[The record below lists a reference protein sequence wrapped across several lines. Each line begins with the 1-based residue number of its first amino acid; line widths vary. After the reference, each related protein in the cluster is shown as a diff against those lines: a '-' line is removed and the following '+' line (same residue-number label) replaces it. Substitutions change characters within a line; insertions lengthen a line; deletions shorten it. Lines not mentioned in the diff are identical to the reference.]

1 MSNPLNSITDHVEH
15 WASHTPNAIA
25 VSSFDTEI
33 SYAELLSLIDTT
45 AARLSAAGVR
55 PGDRVVLSG
64 NNTPAWVVAFLAALR
79 MRAVIVPLNSR
90 LGSEQLRPLIELVEP
105 RIVLVDDTQFA
116 VLTTAQITES
126 GTRIHAL
133 GSGDVT
139 DAFAGMPCDHRWNAP
154 SSADRDTLA
163 LLSFTSGTTGD
174 PKAASIS
181 HGSLVDSASVY
192 VPWMPFRER
201 AVSTILVPLFHNTGY
216 VDQLGFM
223 LVIGGQVDLVP
234 RFRTTTAI
242 DAMTRRPPS
251 HLASVP
257 SIYRMLM
264 LTEHAD
270 VILGSC
276 RHAIVGGAGMPP
288 AWSAEFFERWPELNL
303 FHAYG
308 LTEFTSAT
316 HLLPAE
322 EIRDHGDTVGYPV
335 AGVHC
340 SIRDPEGNEVPG
352 GAAGKVWVSGPMR
365 MLEYWKRPD
374 ATKDAFSGHWLRTG
388 DIGAI
393 DADGRLR
400 ILGRINQVINRGGEK
415 ILPTQL
421 EYLLA
426 QNTAIAEVAV
436 VGLPDPVMGERIVA
450 GVVLR
455 GGHTL
460 DETDARGQLQGR
472 VPDYAIPEKFIALHE
487 LPYNA
492 SGKIDRKHAT
502 QLIAQQDAAGSVRVR

>member
-1 MSNPLNSITDHVEH
+1 MSNPLNSVTDHVEH
-15 WASHTPNAIA
+15 WAHHTPDAIA

-33 SYAELLSLIDTT
+33 SYAELLSLIDST

-64 NNTPAWVVAFLAALR
+64 INTPAWVVTFLAALR

-90 LGSEQLRPLIELVEP
+90 LGAEQLRPLIDLVEP
-105 RIVLVDDTQFA
+105 RIVLVDHTQLEVF
-116 VLTTAQITES
+116 TTARIAES
-126 GTRIHAL
+126 GTPVHPL
-133 GSGDVT
+133 GSGDIT
-139 DAFAGMPCDHRWNAP
+139 DAFTGMPIDHRWYAP
-154 SSADRDTLA
+154 GTEDRDTLA
-163 LLSFTSGTTGD
+163 LLSFTSGTTGN

-181 HGSLVDSASVY
+181 HGSLVDSSSLY
-192 VPWMPFRER
+192 VPWMALRER

-270 VILGSC
+270 TILGSC
-276 RHAIVGGAGMPP
+276 RHALVGGAGMPP
-288 AWSAEFFERWPELNL
+288 AWSTEFFERWPELNL
-303 FHAYG
+303 FHVYG

-322 EIRDHGDTVGYPV
+322 EIIDHGDTVGYPV
-335 AGVHC
+335 AGVQC
-340 SIRDPEGNEVPG
+340 SIRDTDGNEVPV
-352 GAAGKVWVSGPMR
+352 GAAGEVWVSGPMR

-374 ATKDAFSGHWLRTG
+374 ATADAFSGQWLRTG
-388 DIGAI
+388 DVGAV
-393 DADGRLR
+393 DPDGRLR
-400 ILGRINQVINRGGEK
+400 LLGRINQVINRGGEK

-421 EYLLA
+421 EDLLA
-426 QNTAIAEVAV
+426 HSTAIAEVAV

-455 GGHTL
+455 DGHAL
-460 DETDARGQLQGR
+460 DETDAKAQLHGR
-472 VPDYAIPEKFIALHE
+472 VPDYAVPEQFVIIDE
-487 LPYNA
+487 LPHNA
-492 SGKIDRKHAT
+492 SGKIDRTHAT
-502 QLIAQQDAAGSVRVR
+502 ELISHLASVAAEYS

>member
-1 MSNPLNSITDHVEH
+1 
-15 WASHTPNAIA
+15 
-25 VSSFDTEI
+25 
-33 SYAELLSLIDTT
+33 
-45 AARLSAAGVR
+45 
-55 PGDRVVLSG
+55 
-64 NNTPAWVVAFLAALR
+64 
-79 MRAVIVPLNSR
+79 
-90 LGSEQLRPLIELVEP
+90 
-105 RIVLVDDTQFA
+105 
-116 VLTTAQITES
+116 
-126 GTRIHAL
+126 
-133 GSGDVT
+133 
-139 DAFAGMPCDHRWNAP
+139 
-154 SSADRDTLA
+154 
-163 LLSFTSGTTGD
+163 
-174 PKAASIS
+174 
-181 HGSLVDSASVY
+181 
-192 VPWMPFRER
+192 
-201 AVSTILVPLFHNTGY
+201 
-216 VDQLGFM
+216 
-223 LVIGGQVDLVP
+223 
-234 RFRTTTAI
+234 
-242 DAMTRRPPS
+242 
-251 HLASVP
+251 
-257 SIYRMLM
+257 
-264 LTEHAD
+264 
-270 VILGSC
+270 
-276 RHAIVGGAGMPP
+276 
-288 AWSAEFFERWPELNL
+288 
-303 FHAYG
+303 
-308 LTEFTSAT
+308 
-316 HLLPAE
+316 
-322 EIRDHGDTVGYPV
+322 
-335 AGVHC
+335 
-340 SIRDPEGNEVPG
+340 
-352 GAAGKVWVSGPMR
+352 MR